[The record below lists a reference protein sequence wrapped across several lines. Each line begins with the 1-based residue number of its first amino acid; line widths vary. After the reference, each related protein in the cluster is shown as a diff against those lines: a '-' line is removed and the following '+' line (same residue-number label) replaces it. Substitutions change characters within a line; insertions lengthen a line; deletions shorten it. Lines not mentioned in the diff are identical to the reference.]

1 MGKGAVLAAV
11 TAAMMAAWCI
21 PAEAAPAI
29 WSPPEP
35 VRIKGYSG
43 DAMEPFLSRDGNVLF
58 FNTRNDPATDTDIHF
73 ALRRDDLTFVHQGIL
88 TGTKSP
94 SLDGV
99 PTMARDG
106 AFCFVSPRD
115 YFQTLNSVFCG
126 RFTGSAVTDV
136 AAQTGLKTARVGRL
150 IFDVEIS
157 ADGQELAF
165 AEGDFSGGAA
175 PDSADIYLAVRNGN
189 GFVRASS
196 HVFDKVNTD
205 ALEYAPALSA
215 DGLELFFTRLT
226 GFWIFRQTQ
235 IFRAVRASRNEAF
248 GEPVRLPIEG
258 FVEAATVSSD
268 GHAIYFHKLVDGR
281 FGIWRMTRK

>member
-1 MGKGAVLAAV
+1 MGKGTVLAVAV
-11 TAAMMAAWCI
+11 AAMLAAGLSSTR
-21 PAEAAPAI
+21 AAPSV

-35 VRIKGYSG
+35 VRIEGYSG
-43 DAMEPFLSRDGNVLF
+43 DAMEPFLSRGGNVLF
-58 FNTRNDPATDTDIHF
+58 FNTRNDPATDTDIHY

-88 TGTKSP
+88 AGTKSP

-106 AFCFVSPRD
+106 TFCFISPRD
-115 YFQTLNSVFCG
+115 YFQTLSSVFCG
-126 RFTGSAVTDV
+126 RFGGSAVADV
-136 AAQTGLKTARVGRL
+136 TAQTGMKTAHVGRL
-150 IFDVEIS
+150 VFDVEIS

-175 PDSADIYLAVRNGN
+175 PDSADIYLAVRSGN
-189 GFVRASS
+189 GFARTNS
-196 HVFDKVNTD
+196 HVFDKVNSD
-205 ALEYAPALSA
+205 ALEYAPALSD
-215 DGLELFFTRLT
+215 DGLELFFTRMT

-235 IFRAVRASRNEAF
+235 IFRAVRATRNDAF
-248 GEPVRLPIEG
+248 GEPVHVPIEG